1 MEDKRMAR
9 KDIRDIFRI
18 NLRYY
23 RIKNKMTQEDLAVKS
38 DLTDKYISDLERG
51 IFSPSLEKL
60 DMLAETLNI
69 DTYLLLKDDNA
80 HENIPNRLDKV
91 TGRRKSKRK
100 Y

>member
-1 MEDKRMAR
+1 MAR

-23 RIKNKMTQEDLAVKS
+23 RIKNKMIQEDLAVKS

-60 DMLAETLNI
+60 DMLAEALNI

-91 TGRRKSKRK
+91 TGSRKSKRK

>member
-1 MEDKRMAR
+1 MAR

-69 DTYLLLKDDNA
+69 DTDLLLKDDNA

-91 TGRRKSKRK
+91 TGSRKSKRK

>member
-1 MEDKRMAR
+1 MTR

-60 DMLAETLNI
+60 DMLAEALNI

-91 TGRRKSKRK
+91 TGSRKSKRK

>member
-1 MEDKRMAR
+1 MTLR
-9 KDIRDIFRI
+9 KDIRDIFRQ

-23 RIKNKMTQEDLAVKS
+23 RLKNKLTQEDLAVKS

-60 DMLAETLNI
+60 DMLAEALNI

-91 TGRRKSKRK
+91 TGSRKSKRK

>member
-1 MEDKRMAR
+1 MAR

-60 DMLAETLNI
+60 DMLAEALNI

-91 TGRRKSKRK
+91 TGSRKPKRN

>member
-1 MEDKRMAR
+1 MTK

-60 DMLAETLNI
+60 DMLAEALNI

-91 TGRRKSKRK
+91 TGSRKSKRK

>member
-1 MEDKRMAR
+1 MAR

-38 DLTDKYISDLERG
+38 DLTDKYIPDLERG

-60 DMLAETLNI
+60 DMLAEALNI

-91 TGRRKSKRK
+91 TGSRKSKRK